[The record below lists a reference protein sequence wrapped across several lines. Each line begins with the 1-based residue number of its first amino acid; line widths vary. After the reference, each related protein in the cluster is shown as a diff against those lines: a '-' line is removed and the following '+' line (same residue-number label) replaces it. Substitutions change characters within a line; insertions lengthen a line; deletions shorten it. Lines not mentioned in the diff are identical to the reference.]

1 MEEKLTTIENG
12 GWELDDGE
20 AIHQEHPD
28 TFWIP
33 ELNKREN
40 LKPDQ
45 IVKLIFRISTIDKS
59 GNREISI
66 ERMWVIVKGGVGGF
80 YRGILD
86 NDPYCTDDIKA
97 GMEVW
102 FQPKHVISIHGQ

>member
-1 MEEKLTTIENG
+1 MEEKLTTIEND

-66 ERMWVIVKGGVGGF
+66 ERMWVIVKGVLGDSTGV
-80 YRGILD
+80 YWTTTLTVLMILRQGWKCGS
-86 NDPYCTDDIKA
+86 NLS
-97 GMEVW
+97 M
-102 FQPKHVISIHGQ
+102 